1 MKVQIWSIPLLK
13 YLAGSLQFGIFRMLY
28 WVKVMVFIAA
38 FAVVI
43 FLLHLLLLIRY
54 GFLPKNRNNF
64 VIVMLVL
71 GYLWM
76 FLLKLIL
83 SFMRK
88 VFCKI
93 NCTVLKLTCVCAM
106 QGHSSGLN
114 PPITSDFEVLWSFH
128 DIMDANSSPLFNF
141 FRDTTYKGHLHL
153 LLHLFSFVKFS
164 FSANFE

>member
-1 MKVQIWSIPLLK
+1 
-13 YLAGSLQFGIFRMLY
+13 MLY
-28 WVKVMVFIAA
+28 WVKLIVFIAA

-54 GFLPKNRNNF
+54 GFLPKNINNF
-64 VIVMLVL
+64 VTVVLVL
-71 GYLWM
+71 GYLCI

-93 NCTVLKLTCVCAM
+93 NCTVLKLTSVCSM
-106 QGHSSGLN
+106 QVPHNQFHPQPVILRFFEASMILWMQTPPLCSIFSRHDLQRTPSS
-114 PPITSDFEVLWSFH
+114 SFTPF
-128 DIMDANSSPLFNF
+128 IQF
-141 FRDTTYKGHLHL
+141 FTFH
-153 LLHLFSFVKFS
+153 

>member
-141 FRDTTYKGHLHL
+141 FATRLTKDT
-153 LLHLFSFVKFS
+153 FFVFYS
-164 FSANFE
+164 IYSVFHVPFQC